1 VSLPAPLPTHRLVVG
16 AVLATAVF
24 LIATVGLRIYLT
36 WITATGYTYGAL
48 ATPIAFLL
56 FAFLLGFAIMIG
68 AELNA
73 AIQEEWPAPDTHA
86 RRLRE
91 WIEEKADIRS
101 GDDAAT
107 S

>member
-1 VSLPAPLPTHRLVVG
+1 
-16 AVLATAVF
+16 
-24 LIATVGLRIYLT
+24 
-36 WITATGYTYGAL
+36 
-48 ATPIAFLL
+48 
-56 FAFLLGFAIMIG
+56 MIG